1 MNDLEMSSCIN
12 QPVRSQKIIVI
23 KKNMEPEE
31 LLNDNNEENKK
42 KSPLV
47 SLETDLKFFNES
59 IKEVAIEIMVE
70 GLSQYPIF
78 LAHQHELKLGE
89 VILDRHELNSEWSIH
104 ASTLEEF
111 MERGVIKKELKQRFI
126 DTYKN
131 PNKYMCVFVVV
142 PEGGNFVFF
151 PYQKD

>member
-1 MNDLEMSSCIN
+1 
-12 QPVRSQKIIVI
+12 
-23 KKNMEPEE
+23 MEPEE
-31 LLNDNNEENKK
+31 LLNENSGKDK
-42 KSPLV
+42 QSPLV

-70 GLSQYPIF
+70 GLSKYPIF
-78 LAHQHELKLGE
+78 IAHQHELDLGE
-89 VILDRHELNSEWSIH
+89 LILDRRDINSEWSIH

-131 PNKYMCVFVVV
+131 PDKYMCVFVVV
-142 PEGGNFVFF
+142 PDGANFVFF